1 MLAATF
7 RIVIVKTV
15 KQMLC
20 VDFISLI
27 YNLVHVSIYILLLFS
42 VNEVVEMEMFLCV
55 LIASISLVGGTHKD
69 QTYITEAN
77 KNYKMQSYIG
87 YDFYR

>member
-7 RIVIVKTV
+7 TIAIVKTV

-55 LIASISLVGGTHKD
+55 PISSVGLEGTHKG
-69 QTYITEAN
+69 QTY
-77 KNYKMQSYIG
+77 SG
-87 YDFYR
+87 YRGK